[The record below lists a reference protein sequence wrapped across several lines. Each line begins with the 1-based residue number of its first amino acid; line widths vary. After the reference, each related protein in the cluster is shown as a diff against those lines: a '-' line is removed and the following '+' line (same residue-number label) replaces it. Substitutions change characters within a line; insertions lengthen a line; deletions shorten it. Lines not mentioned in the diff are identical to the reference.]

1 MKIFVN
7 IFFVN
12 KHGTESLTLKVILCN
27 CLFQE
32 IKEMVKQN
40 VSKSM

>member
-7 IFFVN
+7 IIFVY
-12 KHGTESLTLKVILCN
+12 KHRIESPTLKVILCN